1 MTSPKGNGAYSVW
14 YLLLLYLHI
23 SLCQVILKFAL
34 VVRACGK
41 PGQLYK
47 ATVPGAE
54 WEKLP

>member
-41 PGQLYK
+41 AGQLYK

-54 WEKLP
+54 